1 MKATIAKDF
10 HWEMGHRLPYHD
22 GGCQNIHGHS
32 YTMRVEISGDIDERG
47 MVIDY
52 FDLKAAVQP
61 IVERLD
67 HSFLCSESDET
78 MCAFFKDNPMKVNMV
93 SFHSTAENIALFIL
107 REITPSIEAYP
118 NVDVLTV
125 RLHETKHTFAEVSVE
140 MKNYRS

>member
-10 HWEMGHRLPYHD
+10 NWEMGHRLPYHD

-32 YTMRVEISGDIDERG
+32 YSMRVEVTGDIDERG

-67 HSFLCSESDET
+67 HSFLCSKSDEL
-78 MCAFFKDNPMKVNMV
+78 MCTFFRDNPMKVNMV
-93 SFHSTAENIALFIL
+93 SFHSTAENIALFIM
-107 REITPSIEAYP
+107 REITPEIAKYP
-118 NVDVLTV
+118 NVDILKV
-125 RLHETKHTFAEVSVE
+125 RLCETARTFAEVSVD
-140 MKNYRS
+140 MKAYHF

>member
-32 YTMRVEISGDIDERG
+32 YSMRVEISGDIDERG

-67 HSFLCSESDET
+67 HSFLCSDSDDI
-78 MCAFFKDNPMKVNMV
+78 MCAFFRDNPMKVNMV

-107 REITPSIEAYP
+107 REITPAIALYP
-118 NVDVLTV
+118 TVDTLTV
-125 RLHETKHTFAEVSVE
+125 RLCETARTFAEVSVNI
-140 MKNYRS
+140 KKHQI